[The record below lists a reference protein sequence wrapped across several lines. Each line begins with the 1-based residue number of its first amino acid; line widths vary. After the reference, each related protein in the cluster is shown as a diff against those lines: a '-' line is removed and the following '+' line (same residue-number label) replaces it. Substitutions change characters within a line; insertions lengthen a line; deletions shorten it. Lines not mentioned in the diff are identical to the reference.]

1 MDKNLMELWGNYF
14 LTAAKGQKQMEDFS
28 KLAQGGFWEMPD
40 MSGMMGVF
48 SGMDALAR
56 ASNEYLKIFIR
67 ANEEMQKSI
76 KDFLALMDLVPRKD
90 YEDLLEEYE
99 TYKKS
104 VEEREKGTVGKV
116 LAEEL
121 SLQTQGLKSFE
132 ELMRNQTRQFQD
144 LMSNFTRLMGQP
156 QTPKEEQ
163 QAPEEKK
170 ATRSRK
176 KAPAAPRESKR

>member
-1 MDKNLMELWGNYF
+1 M
-14 LTAAKGQKQMEDFS
+14 
-28 KLAQGGFWEMPD
+28 
-40 MSGMMGVF
+40 
-48 SGMDALAR
+48 
-56 ASNEYLKIFIR
+56 
-67 ANEEMQKSI
+67 
-76 KDFLALMDLVPRKD
+76 
-90 YEDLLEEYE
+90 
-99 TYKKS
+99 
-104 VEEREKGTVGKV
+104 EEREKGTVGKV